1 MTNLYRRLL
10 YYCVGFG
17 IGLICVFFF
26 FNNRGCSWLPEN
38 RIKEMVT
45 ERLVYVSDSNLQIL
59 ENLKIKEEE
68 LSSFLINADVLFS
81 KSEKS
86 TNPQIYHIEGP
97 TDSKDNFV
105 CQIVLHKDALTCE
118 LVPNQFSAKKH
129 KTDHKRTRQTHSF
142 PLKRKSFLLGFK
154 CIYYL
159 SKKSVRY

>member
-1 MTNLYRRLL
+1 
-10 YYCVGFG
+10 
-17 IGLICVFFF
+17 
-26 FNNRGCSWLPEN
+26 
-38 RIKEMVT
+38 MVT

-118 LVPNQFSAKKH
+118 LVPNQFSEKK
-129 KTDHKRTRQTHSF
+129 TQNR
-142 PLKRKSFLLGFK
+142 P
-154 CIYYL
+154 
-159 SKKSVRY
+159 